1 MAWSAQLHG
10 TWAVGGATEAL
21 AVRSVGARRWR
32 PWLEAAVALLALALS
47 SCTIIPIVDL
57 YNDAPTQIRV
67 LVENDTYS
75 IEPASMESFDYPSAD
90 WGTVRVCLDG
100 SLLQYVIP
108 YPPTE
113 YYRTGLFRGRIRVQL
128 GGDGRI
134 WILKP
139 DDVFPLSE
147 DAEQPGPFPLVPEQA
162 GACE

>member
-1 MAWSAQLHG
+1 MR
-10 TWAVGGATEAL
+10 AVGAW
-21 AVRSVGARRWR
+21 RRGRWVV
-32 PWLEAAVALLALALS
+32 AAVAILALALA

-57 YNDAPTQIRV
+57 YNHAPKQIRV
-67 LVENDTYS
+67 LVEDDTYS
-75 IEPASMESFDYPSAD
+75 IDPASIESFDYPSAD
-90 WGTVRVCLDG
+90 WGKVRVCLGG
-100 SLLQYVIP
+100 SLLQYAIP

-139 DDVFPLSE
+139 DEVFPLSE
-147 DAEQPGPFPLVPEQA
+147 DVEQPGPFPLVPEQV